1 MTKQRHEVVELSGC
15 MMSFVNLRRIICPTD
30 FSLDGNA
37 ALDYASELAREFNAE
52 LLVLHVMVTCNTC
65 PDTLDVDQTA
75 DLCSTCIE
83 EELGWTISRM
93 QLVDAGNGNVRREI
107 VRAASV
113 AAGLLKRISAE
124 KPDLVVMANRQ
135 DSTGQSAVPGR
146 VTLEVLLGAPCP
158 VMIIGSQCQH
168 AHRRASGR
176 SDDASH
182 SVKSLTSRCIDPSPD
197 THTGGNSDGLL
208 L

>member
-1 MTKQRHEVVELSGC
+1 
-15 MMSFVNLRRIICPTD
+15 MSSLNLRRIICPTD

-52 LLVLHVMVTCNTC
+52 LLVLHVMVTCGTC

-93 QLVDAGNGNVRREI
+93 QLVDVGNGNVRREI

-113 AAGLLKRISAE
+113 AAGILKRVSAE

-135 DSTGQSAVPGR
+135 DSTGQSVVPGQ

-158 VMIIGSQCQH
+158 VMIVGSHCQQP
-168 AHRRASGR
+168 RRRTSGR

-182 SVKSLTSRCIDPSPD
+182 TVKSVSSRCIDPAPD
-197 THTGGNSDGLL
+197 TQTEGDSDGLL